1 MSATTLPA
9 RLPRLARI
17 GAPVTLLM
25 VSMLALA
32 GCAKNHGELVVDDTV
47 GVTALRTP
55 CPIVEIPEMTGD
67 VTVLAP
73 GRVDSTA
80 IDTVATL
87 TNLRS
92 HCNNSAGLP
101 ELTTKI
107 DFDVMVRRNDT
118 HGARRISYPYFSVVQ
133 RAGTT
138 IVAKHLGAVSVEFAD
153 GQDRATAHG
162 TATSVISRDEATLPK
177 AIRERLLRKRK
188 PGDTDAAVDPLSLPD
203 VKAALART
211 SFEVLIGFQMTDQQ
225 LSYNATR

>member
-1 MSATTLPA
+1 MFATLP
-9 RLPRLARI
+9 RFARI
-17 GAPVTLLM
+17 GAPLALTI

-32 GCAKNHGELVVDDTV
+32 GCTKNHGELVVDDTV

-133 RAGTT
+133 RAGVN
-138 IVAKHLGAVSVEFAD
+138 IVAKHVGAVTVEFAD
-153 GQDRATAHG
+153 GQDRALGHG

-177 AIRERLLRKRK
+177 PIRDRLLRKRK
-188 PGDTDAAVDPLSLPD
+188 PGDTDAAVDPLALPD
-203 VKAALART
+203 VKAALAKST
-211 SFEVLIGFQMTDQQ
+211 FEVLIGFQMTDQQ

>member
-1 MSATTLPA
+1 MFAKLL
-9 RLPRLARI
+9 RVARI
-17 GAPVTLLM
+17 GAPVTLIV

-32 GCAKNHGELVVDDTV
+32 GCTKNHGELVVDDTV

-55 CPIVEIPEMTGD
+55 CPIIEIPEMTGD

-92 HCNNSAGLP
+92 HCNNGAGLP

-107 DFDVMVRRNDT
+107 DFDVMVRRTDP
-118 HGARRISYPYFSVVQ
+118 HGARRISYPFFSVVQ
-133 RAGTT
+133 RAGAT
-138 IVAKHLGAVSVEFAD
+138 IVAKHLGAVTVEFAD
-153 GQDRATAHG
+153 GQVRAMGHG
-162 TATSVISRDEATLPK
+162 TATSVISRDEATLPR

-188 PGDTDAAVDPLSLPD
+188 PGDTDAAIDPLSLPD
-203 VKAALART
+203 VKAALAKAT
-211 SFEVLIGFQMTDQQ
+211 FEVLIGFQLTDQQ
-225 LSYNATR
+225 LAYNATR

>member
-1 MSATTLPA
+1 MFAKF
-9 RLPRLARI
+9 PRLARF
-17 GAPVTLLM
+17 GAPATLTL

-32 GCAKNHGELVVDDTV
+32 GCTKNHGELVVDDTV

-80 IDTVATL
+80 IDTVAAI

-92 HCNNSAGLP
+92 HCNNAAGLP

-107 DFDVMVRRNDT
+107 EFDVVARRNDP
-118 HGARRISYPYFSVVQ
+118 HGARHIDYPYFSVVQ
-133 RAGTT
+133 RAGAT
-138 IVAKHLGAVSVEFAD
+138 IVAKHLGSVGVDFAD
-153 GQDRATAHG
+153 GQDRASAHG
-162 TATSVISRDEATLPK
+162 SATSVINRDEATLPPK
-177 AIRERLLRKRK
+177 IRERLLRKRK
-188 PGDTDAAVDPLSLPD
+188 PGDTDAAVDPLSLPE
-203 VKAALART
+203 VKAALAKAT
-211 SFEVLIGFQMTDQQ
+211 FEVLIGFQMTDRQ